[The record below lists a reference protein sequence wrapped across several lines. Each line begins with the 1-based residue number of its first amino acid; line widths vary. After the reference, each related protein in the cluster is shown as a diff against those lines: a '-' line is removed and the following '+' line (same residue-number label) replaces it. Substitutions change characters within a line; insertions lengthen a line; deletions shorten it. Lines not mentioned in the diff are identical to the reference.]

1 MSLFELII
9 VGALI
14 AIVFALLHAN
24 DVLGSNPQQQVKA
37 LEDLTRPFPTKMSFA
52 EKLRLNNLY
61 GISTSSPRRARW
73 LAVLVVLLFLFML
86 WLQQ

>member
-1 MSLFELII
+1 MSLFDLLL

-14 AIVFALLHAN
+14 AIVFALLRAN
-24 DVLGSNPQQQVKA
+24 DVLGNNPHQQVNA
-37 LEDLTRPFPTKMSFA
+37 LEDLVGQFPTKMSFA

-61 GISTSSPRRARW
+61 GISPANPRRARW
-73 LAVLVVLLFLFML
+73 LAVVVAFFFFAIL